1 MKKYFVKIMY
11 TLFLLSFLV
20 SCNSKTEAVKT
31 TEIEN
36 KEKVESEQV
45 ESEQEDRIETVKIT
59 ATGDI
64 MYHPGTFNSNVNAET
79 GKYDFRFFYND
90 MEKYIQAADL
100 MIGNY
105 ETTSTPTRELS
116 DYPMFNTPENS
127 IEDLKNAGFDILT
140 TANNHCLDSRV
151 QGIID
156 TIDALDK
163 YGVRHTGTWKEGEKD
178 YLIEEVNGI
187 KIGVLAY
194 TERFNGME
202 VILADNEK
210 EMVSPLNEEQIEK
223 DIKELKS
230 KDVDIILVFP
240 HWGEEYMTMPTEKQ
254 KELGHKILNWGADM
268 VLGSHPHV
276 VQPVEKVEVDGKD
289 KYIVYSLGNS
299 ISGQRK
305 EFLGIEGVE
314 GGLFVEMEFT
324 KDFKNKTT
332 EIKSINFVPTYVR
345 DDRSSGKIQYKTQPI
360 VEYLEGGSLRETVS
374 SGELNE
380 ILKLRTNMI
389 NVLESMEYKL
399 DS

>member
-1 MKKYFVKIMY
+1 MKKHYRKIIY
-11 TLFLLSFLV
+11 ILFLSLILV
-20 SCNSKTEAVKT
+20 SCSSKTESVKT
-31 TEIEN
+31 EEIKSVEEVELESVERIEN
-36 KEKVESEQV
+36 
-45 ESEQEDRIETVKIT
+45 VKIT
-59 ATGDI
+59 VTGDI
-64 MYHPGTFNSNVNAET
+64 MYHPGTFNSNINEET

-140 TANNHCLDSRV
+140 TANNHCLDSKV
-151 QGIID
+151 QGVKD

-163 YGVRHTGTWKEGEKD
+163 YGIKHTGTWKDGEKD

-194 TERFNGME
+194 TERFNGLE

-210 EMVSPLNEEQIEK
+210 GMVSPLDETQIEK
-223 DIKELKS
+223 DIKELKD
-230 KDVDIILVFP
+230 KNVDIILVFP
-240 HWGEEYMTMPTEKQ
+240 HWGEEYMEMPTEKQ
-254 KELGHKILNWGADM
+254 KELGHKMLNWGADM

-314 GGLFVEMEFT
+314 VGLFVEMEFT
-324 KDFKNKTT
+324 KDFKKDTT
-332 EIKSINFVPTYVR
+332 EIKNINFVPTYVR
-345 DDRSSGKIQYKTQPI
+345 DDRSSGKIQYKTQAM
-360 VEYLEGGSLRETVS
+360 VDYLEGGSLRETVS
-374 SGELNE
+374 SGELNK
-380 ILKLRTNMI
+380 ILNLRTKVI
-389 NVLESMEYKL
+389 NVLEAMEY
-399 DS
+399 DSGL